1 MFLEV
6 IQTRV
11 GIELLGQLK
20 IPEKYKKF
28 RKILGKSG
36 KIPVRPEKR
45 SSLNFGSKTLKN
57 TQNLEK
63 YYGNPENK

>member
-20 IPEKYKKF
+20 SDIVQEK
-28 RKILGKSG
+28 
-36 KIPVRPEKR
+36 KIPPGQFQPYVHNIIEEEKI
-45 SSLNFGSKTLKN
+45 T
-57 TQNLEK
+57 
-63 YYGNPENK
+63 